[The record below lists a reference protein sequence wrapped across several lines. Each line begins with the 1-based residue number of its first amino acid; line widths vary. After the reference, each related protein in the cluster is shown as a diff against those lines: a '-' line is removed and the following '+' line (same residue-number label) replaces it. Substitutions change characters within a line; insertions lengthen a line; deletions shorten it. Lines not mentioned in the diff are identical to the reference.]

1 MSRHIYQYNINSEQR
16 FFLGKE
22 HHDLYDLIA
31 LNGNI
36 VSHAPAGVAAFV
48 ANAGK
53 PFYVDPQTHAFQHA
67 TIHLK
72 KDISD
77 KEKKEPPNYIF
88 RPSIKKL
95 AQERLGE
102 PFSKVIDEDRPLR
115 PKDFTTSDSE
125 LNESLLEKV
134 CQNTVDFQLKTLSDS
149 IDDEARELLGGSSA
163 FKPEFIL
170 APYFYLSPLS
180 YENWLNLNLTF
191 YNKTKQI
198 VSDLP
203 VFLALVISKEALE
216 EGLSEI
222 VAKIKKTKPDGI
234 LLWIDDH
241 VEEEL
246 NKKEIWR
253 YVDLLSA
260 LKNTTETIYNSHGGY
275 LSILL
280 GHEETGPLLDG
291 VGHSINY
298 GESRAVVPV
307 GGGIPMARFYMFEM
321 HSRLRW
327 GDALGIATSNGFL
340 NSVKDYLQ
348 NICSCIQCASLL
360 KETKSAAVTFDL
372 YGDSNEL
379 TFRRRSGAIV
389 KLDYPTKE
397 AKQFASRHYLYNKA
411 REFDTVRSDDLTTL
425 LNRLKQTYE
434 KISPTAEE
442 EIVANLFNWEQALV
456 GRLKK

>member
-1 MSRHIYQYNINSEQR
+1 MSLHIYQYNINSEQR

-53 PFYVDPQTHAFQHA
+53 PFYIDPQTHAFQHA

-77 KEKKEPPNYIF
+77 KDKDEPPNYVF

-95 AQERLGE
+95 ACERLGE
-102 PFSKVIDEDRPLR
+102 PFSRAIDKDRPLR
-115 PKDFTTSDSE
+115 PEDFEGSHGT
-125 LNESLLEKV
+125 LNDNLLEQV
-134 CQNTVDFQLKTLSDS
+134 CQNTVKFQLSTLADS
-149 IDDEARELLGGSSA
+149 LDDEARELLGGTSA

-180 YENWLNLNLTF
+180 YQRWLTLNLTL
-191 YNKTKQI
+191 YRVTKQI
-198 VSDLP
+198 ISSMP
-203 VFLALVISKEALE
+203 VFLALVISKEAIE
-216 EGLSEI
+216 EGLDEI
-222 VAKIKKTKPDGI
+222 VAEIEKVEPDGI
-234 LLWIDDH
+234 ILWIDDH
-241 VEEEL
+241 VEEKL
-246 NKKEIWR
+246 NKKEIGR
-253 YVDLLSA
+253 YIRLLSE
-260 LKNTTETIYNSHGGY
+260 LKNTTEIIYNSHGGY

-280 GHEETGPLLDG
+280 GHKEIGPLLDG

-307 GGGIPMARFYMFEM
+307 GGGIPMGRFYMFDM

-327 GDALGIATSNGFL
+327 GDASGIATSNGFL
-340 NSVKDYLQ
+340 NSVDDYLQ

-360 KETKSAAVTFDL
+360 KENKSAADTFDI

-411 REFDTVRSDDLTTL
+411 REFDTVRSSEFSAL
-425 LNRLKQTYE
+425 LDKLKETYE
-434 KISPTAEE
+434 KISPSAEE
-442 EIVANLFNWEQALV
+442 EIVANLFNWEQAL
-456 GRLKK
+456 RKPS